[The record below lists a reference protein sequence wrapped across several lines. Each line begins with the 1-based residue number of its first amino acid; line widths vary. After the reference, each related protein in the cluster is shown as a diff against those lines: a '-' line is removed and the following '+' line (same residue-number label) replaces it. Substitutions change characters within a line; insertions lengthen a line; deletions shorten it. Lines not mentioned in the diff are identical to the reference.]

1 MKIDIECLGLKN
13 VSVDPQTLFSFPNG
27 LAGFE
32 DCKRFKLFHEE
43 GKPTVF
49 WLQCVDDTG
58 VMFPVVAPDQLDI
71 EYQIELSDADCAL
84 IDLQDA
90 ADAAVV
96 VIIYRDAAQDGK
108 IAANSQS
115 PVILNLKSR
124 KGMQKI
130 LREVQPT
137 LIFRGR

>member
-1 MKIDIECLGLKN
+1 MKIDIERLGLKN
-13 VSVDPQTLFSFPNG
+13 VVVDPETLFAFPDG

-32 DCKRFKLFHEE
+32 HCKRFKLFHEE

-49 WLQCVDDTG
+49 WLQSVDDPD
-58 VMFPVVAPDQLDI
+58 VMFPVVAPEQLDL
-71 EYQIELSDADCAL
+71 EYQIELSDEDCSL
-84 IDLQDA
+84 IDLQDG

-108 IAANSQS
+108 IAANAHS
-115 PVILNLKSR
+115 PVVLNLRSR

-130 LREVQPT
+130 LKSIEPT
-137 LIFRGR
+137 VVFRGR